1 MIAFYQ
7 LTENE
12 NAVSTPRMRR
22 AHRMV
27 ATRFLTQD
35 AEPHGNPPPVA
46 AWRSWL
52 FVAWVVVVA
61 STYFLHLFGVL

>member
-7 LTENE
+7 QTENE

-22 AHRMV
+22 AHHMV
-27 ATRFLTQD
+27 ASRFLTPD
-35 AEPHGNPPPVA
+35 AQQHGSPSPAA

-52 FVAWVVVVA
+52 FAAWVVVVI
-61 STYFLHLFGVL
+61 STYFLYLFGVL

>member
-7 LTENE
+7 RTENE
-12 NAVSTPRMRR
+12 NAASTPRMRR

-27 ATRFLTQD
+27 ASRFLTQD
-35 AEPHGNPPPVA
+35 AEPHGSPPLVA

-52 FVAWVVVVA
+52 FAAWVVVVA
-61 STYFLHLFGVL
+61 STYFLHLCEVL